1 MLTARPA
8 SHSGNDACADAAT
21 ASPHGVDT
29 RACTALTV
37 RAIVAMPLKSG
48 SPASFITFDGLPP
61 EVEHF
66 AIRFAEAA
74 ENKVPL
80 VRIHSECVTGDVF
93 GSLRCDC
100 GSPLEQSIEALQTCG
115 GIVLYLRQEGRGIGL
130 VAKLDAYRLQDR
142 GLDTYAA
149 NRALPLPADAREYAY
164 GANMLRAM
172 GVQRIR
178 LITNNPDKVAKLE
191 CAGFEVVECRCTGT
205 FVTPFN
211 RD

>member
-37 RAIVAMPLKSG
+37 RTIVAMPLKSG

-100 GSPLEQSIEALQTCG
+100 GSPLEQSIERCRPAAGSCSIYARKGEASDSLPSSTPTGSRIAAWISMQPTGRCPCPRTHASTPTAQTCF
-115 GIVLYLRQEGRGIGL
+115 
-130 VAKLDAYRLQDR
+130 
-142 GLDTYAA
+142 
-149 NRALPLPADAREYAY
+149 ARWACNVS
-164 GANMLRAM
+164 A
-172 GVQRIR
+172 
-178 LITNNPDKVAKLE
+178 
-191 CAGFEVVECRCTGT
+191 
-205 FVTPFN
+205 
-211 RD
+211 

>member
-100 GSPLEQSIEALQTCG
+100 GSPLEQSIEA
-115 GIVLYLRQEGRGIGL
+115 VADLRR
-130 VAKLDAYRLQDR
+130 D
-142 GLDTYAA
+142 
-149 NRALPLPADAREYAY
+149 RALSTPGRARHRTRCQARRLPAPGSRPGYLCSQPGAALAR
-164 GANMLRAM
+164 GRTRVRLRRKHAS
-172 GVQRIR
+172 
-178 LITNNPDKVAKLE
+178 
-191 CAGFEVVECRCTGT
+191 
-205 FVTPFN
+205 
-211 RD
+211 RDG